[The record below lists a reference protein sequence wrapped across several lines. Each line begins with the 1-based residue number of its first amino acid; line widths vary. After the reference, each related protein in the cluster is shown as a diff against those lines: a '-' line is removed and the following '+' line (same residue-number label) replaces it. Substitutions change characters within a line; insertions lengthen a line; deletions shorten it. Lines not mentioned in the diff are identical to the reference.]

1 MSGTEVREIL
11 RRITPSEHCP
21 AHVQK
26 PTAILDSA
34 GKIVEK
40 AMVVFHPGPRS
51 YTGEDVAEISC
62 HGNPLLV
69 DTLLEIIGATG
80 LARIAERGEFTKR
93 AYLSGKMD
101 LAQAEAVG
109 ALINAQS
116 ACGVD
121 MARSLLA
128 GDLSRR
134 IASLGEQIFGII
146 SGIEASF
153 LTDDAPYDEAAFSK
167 TVGAIIREVD
177 SLLAHGD
184 SAPKRYSGIV
194 TTIAGLPNAGKSS
207 LFNAILGYPRAIVH
221 QESGT
226 TRDIIR
232 ERFVFSGIDFLFHD
246 TAGIRETASGP
257 EQAGIQKT
265 MDILRQSHLVLYV
278 VDACKGLTEEDEP
291 WLKLGE
297 KTIVVM
303 NKADLLPG
311 PRYGVQGERAWVSA
325 KYRTGIDE
333 LMGSISGLFPLGQ
346 PGVFLGRHTYLLSR
360 AREYLAHC
368 LAAIDE
374 GMTPDVLVLDL
385 KTARESFQEI
395 SGGSAGQ
402 DVLESIFSDFCIG
415 K

>member
-1 MSGTEVREIL
+1 
-11 RRITPSEHCP
+11 
-21 AHVQK
+21 VQK
-26 PTAILDSA
+26 PTTILDPA
-34 GKIVEK
+34 GEVVEK

-69 DTLLEIIGATG
+69 DAVMEIIEATG
-80 LARIAERGEFTKR
+80 LARTADRGEFTKR

-109 ALINAQS
+109 ALINAEGI
-116 ACGVD
+116 CGID
-121 MARSLLA
+121 MARSLLS

-134 IASLGEQIFGII
+134 INHLGDEILGIV
-146 SGIEASF
+146 SRIEASF
-153 LTDDAPYDEAAFSK
+153 LTDDAPYDAAAFSRAA
-167 TVGAIIREVD
+167 GAVIRELD
-177 SLLAHGD
+177 ALLAHGD
-184 SAPKRYSGIV
+184 SSLKRYSGIV

-232 ERFVFSGIDFLFHD
+232 EHLVFSGVDFLFHD

-265 MDILRQSHLVLYV
+265 MDILRKSHLVLYV
-278 VDACKGLTEEDEP
+278 VDACRGLTREDDP
-291 WLKLGE
+291 WLDLGE

-303 NKADLLPG
+303 NKADLLPR
-311 PRYGVQGERAWVSA
+311 PRYGVQGEEVWVSA
-325 KYRTGIDE
+325 KYLTGIDE
-333 LMGSISGLFPLGQ
+333 LMDAVAGLFPLGQQ

-368 LAAIDE
+368 LAALDD
-374 GMTPDVLVLDL
+374 GMTPDVLALDL
-385 KTARESFQEI
+385 KTAHESLREI
-395 SGGSAGQ
+395 SGDSVGQ
-402 DVLESIFSDFCIG
+402 DVLDRVFSDFCVG

>member
-1 MSGTEVREIL
+1 M
-11 RRITPSEHCP
+11 
-21 AHVQK
+21 QK
-26 PTAILDSA
+26 PATILDPA
-34 GKIVEK
+34 GEIVEK
-40 AMVVFHPGPRS
+40 ALVVFHPGPGS

-69 DTLLEIIGATG
+69 DAVMGVIGATG
-80 LARIAERGEFTKR
+80 LARTADRGEFTKR

-109 ALINAQS
+109 ALINAES
-116 ACGVD
+116 TCGIG

-134 IASLGEQIFGII
+134 ITGLGDELLGII
-146 SGIEASF
+146 SGVEASF
-153 LTDDAPYDEAAFSK
+153 LTDDEAYDAASLSRE
-167 TVGAIIREVD
+167 VGAVIREID

-184 SAPKRYSGIV
+184 SAPKRYSGVV

-232 ERFVFSGIDFLFHD
+232 EHLVFSGVDFLFHD

-278 VDACKGLTEEDEP
+278 VDACRGLTREDEP
-291 WLKLGE
+291 WLNLGD

-303 NKADLLPG
+303 NKADLLPR
-311 PRYGVQGERAWVSA
+311 PSYGLQGEKVWASA

-333 LMGSISGLFPLGQ
+333 LMDAVADLFPLGQ
-346 PGVFLGRHTYLLSR
+346 PGVFLGRHTFLLSR
-360 AREYLAHC
+360 AREHLAHC
-368 LAAIDE
+368 LDALDD

-385 KTARESFQEI
+385 RTALETLREI
-395 SGGSAGQ
+395 SGDSVGR
-402 DVLESIFSDFCIG
+402 DVLDRIFSDFCIG

>member
-1 MSGTEVREIL
+1 MQR
-11 RRITPSEHCP
+11 P
-21 AHVQK
+21 A
-26 PTAILDSA
+26 AILDSA
-34 GKIVEK
+34 GEVVEK

-69 DTLLEIIGATG
+69 DALMGVIGATG
-80 LARIAERGEFTKR
+80 LARIADRGEFTKR

-109 ALINAQS
+109 ALISAES
-116 ACGVD
+116 ACGID

-128 GDLSRR
+128 GDLSGR
-134 IASLGEQIFGII
+134 IKGLGDELLGII

-153 LTDDAPYDEAAFSK
+153 LTDDAVYDTAAFSQA
-167 TVGAIIREVD
+167 VGAVIREID

-184 SAPKRYSGIV
+184 SAPKRYAGIV

-226 TRDIIR
+226 TRDIIS
-232 ERFVFSGIDFLFHD
+232 ERLVFSGVDFLFHD

-257 EQAGIQKT
+257 EKTGIQKT

-278 VDACKGLTEEDEP
+278 VDACRGLTSEDEP
-291 WLKLGE
+291 WLNLGE

-303 NKADLLPG
+303 NKADLLSR
-311 PRYGVQGERAWVSA
+311 PRFGVQGERAWVSA
-325 KYRTGIDE
+325 KYRTGVDE
-333 LMGSISGLFPLGQ
+333 LMDAVSCLFPLGQ

-368 LAAIDE
+368 LAALDD

-385 KTARESFQEI
+385 KTALESLREI
-395 SGGSAGQ
+395 AGDSVGR
-402 DVLESIFSDFCIG
+402 DVLESIFSAFCIG

>member
-1 MSGTEVREIL
+1 
-11 RRITPSEHCP
+11 
-21 AHVQK
+21 VQK
-26 PTAILDSA
+26 PSAILDSA
-34 GKIVEK
+34 GEVVEK

-51 YTGEDVAEISC
+51 YTGEDVVEISC

-69 DTLLEIIGATG
+69 DAVLEVIGATG

-93 AYLSGKMD
+93 AYLNGKMD

-109 ALINAQS
+109 ALINAES
-116 ACGVD
+116 ICGVD

-128 GDLSRR
+128 GELSRR
-134 IASLGEQIFGII
+134 ITGLGDELLGII
-146 SGIEASF
+146 SGVEASF
-153 LTDDAPYDEAAFSK
+153 LTDDAPYDEAAFSQA
-167 TVGAIIREVD
+167 VGSVIGEVD

-226 TRDIIR
+226 TRDIIS
-232 ERFVFSGIDFLFHD
+232 EHLVFSGVDFIFHD

-278 VDACKGLTEEDEP
+278 VDACRGLTSEDEP
-291 WLKLGE
+291 WLNLGE
-297 KTIVVM
+297 KTVVVI
-303 NKADLLPG
+303 NKADLLPR
-311 PRYGVQGERAWVSA
+311 PRYGIEGEKAWVSA

-333 LMGSISGLFPLGQ
+333 LMEFVSRLFPLGQ

-368 LAAIDE
+368 LSAIDD

-385 KTARESFQEI
+385 KTAHESLREI
-395 SGGSAGQ
+395 SGDSVSQ
-402 DVLESIFSDFCIG
+402 DILESIFSNFCIG

>member
-1 MSGTEVREIL
+1 MQR
-11 RRITPSEHCP
+11 
-21 AHVQK
+21 
-26 PTAILDSA
+26 PTAIRDSA
-34 GKIVEK
+34 GEIVEK

-69 DTLLEIIGATG
+69 DALMGVIEGTG

-109 ALINAQS
+109 ALINAES
-116 ACGVD
+116 TCGID

-128 GDLSRR
+128 GDFSRR
-134 IASLGEQIFGII
+134 IISLGDELFGII
-146 SGIEASF
+146 SGVEASF
-153 LTDDAPYDEAAFSK
+153 LTEDAAYDTAALSQA
-167 TVGAIIREVD
+167 VGAVIREVD

-194 TTIAGLPNAGKSS
+194 TVIAGLPNAGKSS
-207 LFNAILGYPRAIVH
+207 LFNAVLGYPRAIVH

-232 ERFVFSGIDFLFHD
+232 ERLVFSGLDFLFHD

-257 EQAGIQKT
+257 EQAGIQNT

-278 VDACKGLTEEDEP
+278 VDACRGLTREDEP
-291 WLKLGE
+291 WLSLGE

-303 NKADLLPG
+303 NKADLLPR
-311 PRYGVQGERAWVSA
+311 PRYGVQGEKVWVSA

-333 LMGSISGLFPLGQ
+333 LMNAVSGLFPLGQ
-346 PGVFLGRHTYLLSR
+346 PGAFLGRHTYLLSR

-368 LAAIDE
+368 LAALDD

-385 KTARESFQEI
+385 KTAHESFQEI
-395 SGGSAGQ
+395 SGGSVGQ

>member
-1 MSGTEVREIL
+1 M
-11 RRITPSEHCP
+11 
-21 AHVQK
+21 
-26 PTAILDSA
+26 
-34 GKIVEK
+34 EK

-69 DTLLEIIGATG
+69 DALMEIIRATG
-80 LARIAERGEFTKR
+80 LARTAERGEFTKR

-109 ALINAQS
+109 ALINAES

-134 IASLGEQIFGII
+134 ITSLGDELFEII
-146 SGIEASF
+146 SGVEASF
-153 LTDDAPYDEAAFSK
+153 LTDDAPYDASVFSQA
-167 TVGAIIREVD
+167 VGAVIQEVD

-207 LFNAILGYPRAIVH
+207 LFNAILGYPRTIVH

-226 TRDIIR
+226 TRDIIS
-232 ERFVFSGIDFLFHD
+232 ERLVFSGVDFLFHD

-278 VDACKGLTEEDEP
+278 VDACRGPTSEDEP
-291 WLKLGE
+291 WLNLGE

-303 NKADLLPG
+303 NKADLLTRPL
-311 PRYGVQGERAWVSA
+311 YGVRNDTAWVSA

-333 LMGSISGLFPLGQ
+333 LMDAVAGLFPLGQ
-346 PGVFLGRHTYLLSR
+346 SGVFLGRHTYLLSR

-368 LAAIDE
+368 LAAIDD

-385 KTARESFQEI
+385 KTAHESIREI
-395 SGGSAGQ
+395 AGESVGR